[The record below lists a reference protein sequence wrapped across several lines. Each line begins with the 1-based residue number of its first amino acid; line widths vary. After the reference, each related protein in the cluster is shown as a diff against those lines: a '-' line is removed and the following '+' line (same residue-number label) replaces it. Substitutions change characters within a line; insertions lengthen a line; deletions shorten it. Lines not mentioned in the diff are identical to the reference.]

1 MAVRTTEEI
10 MASLRERM
18 GEDTADE
25 ALEFIADVQDT
36 LNAHDNSENEN
47 WKQKYEENDK
57 EWRQKYRDRFF
68 SGQPAKEEEQ
78 FEGEDEDPRTKYTY
92 EKLFKEVT
100 E

>member
-1 MAVRTTEEI
+1 MLYQVESMFDDMEKKMRR
-10 MASLRERM
+10 LK
-18 GEDTADE
+18 
-25 ALEFIADVQDT
+25 
-36 LNAHDNSENEN
+36 
-47 WKQKYEENDK
+47 KQKYEENDK

-68 SGQPAKEEEQ
+68 SGQPAKEEEE